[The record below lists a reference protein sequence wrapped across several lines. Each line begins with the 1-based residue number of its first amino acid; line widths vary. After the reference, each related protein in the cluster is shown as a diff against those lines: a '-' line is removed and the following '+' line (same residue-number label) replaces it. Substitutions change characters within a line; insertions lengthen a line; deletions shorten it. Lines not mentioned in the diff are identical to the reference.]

1 MPCRPTNL
9 FRALAI
15 VALCTTLLA
24 ACEWEEG
31 YGRINDPGPHPLVGA
46 WRGVSMEVYLDAEN
60 GPGTRAISMD
70 EALWAENGLAPPE
83 MRFTEEGYYF
93 TVYRDIEGREVQ
105 SASGY
110 WIIDDADNE
119 LTLFQREPAM
129 ERHSYTVTMQGSLLS
144 RFEGMVDWNS
154 DGRATDL
161 YVGEQRRLRETEATI
176 PMPVPPQP
184 QD

>member
-1 MPCRPTNL
+1 MPRRQTRL
-9 FRALAI
+9 FTTLAI
-15 VALCTTLLA
+15 ATLCVLMG

-46 WRGVSMEVYLDAEN
+46 WRGVSMEVYLDAED
-60 GPGTRAISMD
+60 GPGTRAIAMD

-83 MRFTEEGYYF
+83 MRFTEDGLYI
-93 TVYRDIEGREVQ
+93 TVYRDLEGRELQ
-105 SASGY
+105 RASGY
-110 WIIDDADNE
+110 WIIDEDDKE

-129 ERHSYTVTMQGSLLS
+129 ERHSYTVTMQGGLLS
-144 RFEGMVDWNS
+144 RFEGLVDWNS
-154 DGRATDL
+154 DGKATDL

-176 PMPVPPQP
+176 PIPDPAPS